1 MLTTYEAIE
10 LFGLTEAGTDDLPIP
25 DDDALQGRAVREAFE
40 ALIGTLQ
47 GTGLASEIE
56 PLAYGFATLLQ
67 RRAVSLDEAADRLKL
82 KIGALIEAQDGSEV
96 AERELEESQRL
107 FERSWEKAL
116 ALRLMAETAAE
127 CFERE
132 TGSAYT
138 PPTGGRTT
146 RRADGD
152 RRGVRGQA
160 APRPS
165 RPAGGGAPPRHRQPR
180 RRRRRLGLDRPRAH
194 PAPARRRARAP
205 ARPRPGPQGLA
216 RRRAHRRRL
225 GPFEGRAAGAVPP
238 QLGRLRPRRPVP
250 RRRRDAAGQAPRRH
264 PFRGRAASA

>member
-1 MLTTYEAIE
+1 MLTTYDAIE

-67 RRAVSLDEAADRLKL
+67 RRAVSLDEAADRLTL

-146 RRADGD
+146 RRAVETGAVFEAKLLLAQTD
-152 RRGVRGQA
+152 RQEA
-160 APRPS
+160 E
-165 RPAGGGAPPRHRQPR
+165 RHRVTGSLVAVAGASDWTDPAPI
-180 RRRRRLGLDRPRAH
+180 RRRLDA
-194 PAPARRRARAP
+194 AR
-205 ARPRPGPQGLA
+205 
-216 RRRAHRRRL
+216 
-225 GPFEGRAAGAVPP
+225 E
-238 QLGRLRPRRPVP
+238 RRPDLVLCHKGS
-250 RRRRDAAGQAPRRH
+250 RGAERIAAA
-264 PFRGRAASA
+264 

>member
-1 MLTTYEAIE
+1 MLTTYETIE
-10 LFGLTEAGTDDLPIP
+10 LFGLTETGTDELPIP

-146 RRADGD
+146 RRAMETGAVFEAKLLLAQAD
-152 RRGVRGQA
+152 RQEA
-160 APRPS
+160 E
-165 RPAGGGAPPRHRQPR
+165 RHRVEGSLVAVAGASDWTDPAPI
-180 RRRRRLGLDRPRAH
+180 RRRLDA
-194 PAPARRRARAP
+194 AR
-205 ARPRPGPQGLA
+205 
-216 RRRAHRRRL
+216 
-225 GPFEGRAAGAVPP
+225 E
-238 QLGRLRPRRPVP
+238 RRPDLVLCHMGS
-250 RRRRDAAGQAPRRH
+250 RGAERIAAA
-264 PFRGRAASA
+264 